1 MAKKVLNIAI
11 YMMIFVIII
20 LLLYSIIQRKITSE
34 KYTNLFGYTL
44 LEVVTGSM
52 SGTIEIGDGV
62 IVKLTSDI
70 KEEDIIVYK
79 KEESLITHRLIE
91 MEEDGLITKGD
102 ANNVQDEPIT
112 KDVVIGKVIFVI
124 PNIHF
129 WKKAIIVILIV
140 LICILY
146 NLGTVLFPNI
156 NNSDTGSVHILFG
169 ISFSKSVCTLSGFVK
184 SDAIF
189 ARSLL

>member
-11 YMMIFVIII
+11 YMMILVIII

-140 LICILY
+140 LICIFYMIKQIRNRRNEL
-146 NLGTVLFPNI
+146 
-156 NNSDTGSVHILFG
+156 
-169 ISFSKSVCTLSGFVK
+169 KEEEK
-184 SDAIF
+184 
-189 ARSLL
+189 

>member
-1 MAKKVLNIAI
+1 MAKKVLNFAI
-11 YMMIFVIII
+11 YMMIIAIII
-20 LLLYSIIQRKITSE
+20 LLLYGIIQKKITGE

-62 IVKLTSDI
+62 IVELTSDI

-79 KEESLITHRLIE
+79 KEENLITHRLIE
-91 MEEDGLITKGD
+91 MEEDRLITKGD
-102 ANNVQDEPIT
+102 ANNVQDDPIT

-129 WKKAIIVILIV
+129 WKRAILAMLIV
-140 LICILY
+140 LICIFIIIQQIRNRKRNALREEE
-146 NLGTVLFPNI
+146 
-156 NNSDTGSVHILFG
+156 
-169 ISFSKSVCTLSGFVK
+169 K
-184 SDAIF
+184 
-189 ARSLL
+189 

>member
-140 LICILY
+140 LICIFYMIKQIRNRRNEL
-146 NLGTVLFPNI
+146 
-156 NNSDTGSVHILFG
+156 
-169 ISFSKSVCTLSGFVK
+169 KEEEK
-184 SDAIF
+184 
-189 ARSLL
+189 

>member
-79 KEESLITHRLIE
+79 KEESLITHRLIK
-91 MEEDGLITKGD
+91 MEEDRLITKGD

-140 LICILY
+140 LICIFYMIQQIRNRRNEL
-146 NLGTVLFPNI
+146 
-156 NNSDTGSVHILFG
+156 
-169 ISFSKSVCTLSGFVK
+169 KEEEK
-184 SDAIF
+184 
-189 ARSLL
+189 

>member
-1 MAKKVLNIAI
+1 MAKKVLNFAI
-11 YMMIFVIII
+11 YMMIIVIIK
-20 LLLYSIIQRKITSE
+20 LLLYGIIQKKITGE

-62 IVKLTSDI
+62 IVELTSDI

-79 KEESLITHRLIE
+79 KEENLITHRLIE
-91 MEEDGLITKGD
+91 MKEDRLTTKGD
-102 ANNVQDEPIT
+102 ANNVQDDPIT

-129 WKKAIIVILIV
+129 WKRAILAMLIV
-140 LICILY
+140 LICIFVIIQQISDRKR
-146 NLGTVLFPNI
+146 NVLREEE
-156 NNSDTGSVHILFG
+156 
-169 ISFSKSVCTLSGFVK
+169 K
-184 SDAIF
+184 
-189 ARSLL
+189 

>member
-79 KEESLITHRLIE
+79 KEESLITHRLIK
-91 MEEDGLITKGD
+91 MEEDRLITKGD

-140 LICILY
+140 LICIFYMIKQIRNRRNEL
-146 NLGTVLFPNI
+146 
-156 NNSDTGSVHILFG
+156 
-169 ISFSKSVCTLSGFVK
+169 KEEEK
-184 SDAIF
+184 
-189 ARSLL
+189 